1 MSMLTLPL
9 VSMTS
14 DQALRRI
21 FLAANH
27 AEMLVHLCHAG
38 QDLPPTER
46 EEYSQ
51 ELRDVIGSIRK
62 LVHAAAP
69 QIAYPE

>member
-1 MSMLTLPL
+1 MSILSIPI
-9 VSMTS
+9 VPMTS

-38 QDLPPTER
+38 QGLPPSEH

-51 ELRDVIGSIRK
+51 ELRDVINSIRK
-62 LVHAAAP
+62 LVYAAAP
-69 QIAYPE
+69 RIAYPE

>member
-1 MSMLTLPL
+1 MPIAP
-9 VSMTS
+9 MTS

-38 QDLPPTER
+38 QDLPPSER

-51 ELRDVIGSIRK
+51 ELRDVICSIRK
-62 LVHAAAP
+62 LACAAAP
-69 QIAYPE
+69 RIAYPE